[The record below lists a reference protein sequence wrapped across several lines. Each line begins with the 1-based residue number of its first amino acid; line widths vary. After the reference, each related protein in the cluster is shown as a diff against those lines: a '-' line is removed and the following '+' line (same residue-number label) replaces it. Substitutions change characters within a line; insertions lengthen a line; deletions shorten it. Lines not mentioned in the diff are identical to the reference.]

1 MEARGRE
8 MSVDHYSGPPV
19 IYESQLLATQLNSVG
34 D

>member
-1 MEARGRE
+1 

-19 IYESQLLATQLNSVG
+19 IYESQPLASQLSRVG